1 MRLLCHFFLIA
12 WCLSNMACTT
22 SRYHQG
28 YVMVSNYEDS
38 IWAKEAIQQIKS
50 IPNTRFDTGIFTD
63 ASQQNLQYRF
73 FTPQQHTRPLPLV
86 LVFHGSGAIGTDNSS
101 QLGVLA
107 KLFASDTIQ
116 KQQACYVLAPQFS
129 SRSADYNFY
138 STRKA
143 LSSFARPCL
152 QSVLQLVDSLKQ
164 LPGVDPQ
171 RIYVVGFSMGGST
184 VMNALAQRP
193 DLFAAGISIAGI
205 PPLNSPKIKIPVWLI
220 HGNQD
225 TDNLIESDRQFYQE
239 RKKMT
244 PLRFTELEGVGHD
257 DIFKSFIVGN
267 ALPSWLFQYHK

>member
-12 WCLSNMACTT
+12 WCWSNIACTS
-22 SRYHQG
+22 SRYQKG
-28 YVMVSNYEDS
+28 YVMVSNHKDS
-38 IWAKEAIQQIKS
+38 LWAKEAIKQIKLQ
-50 IPNTRFDTGIFTD
+50 PNAKFDTGIFTD
-63 ASQQNLQYRF
+63 TSQQIIQYRF
-73 FTPQQHTRPLPLV
+73 FTPQQQKQTLPLV

-129 SRSADYNFY
+129 TRSADYFFD

-143 LSSFARPCL
+143 FSSFARPCL

-171 RIYVVGFSMGGST
+171 RIYVIGFSMGGST
-184 VMNALAQRP
+184 VMNALAKRP

-205 PPLNSPKIKIPVWLI
+205 PPLNSHRIKIPVWLI

-225 TDNLIESDRQFYQE
+225 SDNLIESDRQFYKE
-239 RKKMT
+239 RKKVT

-267 ALPSWLFQYHK
+267 SLPNWLFQYHK